1 MQNLR
6 IKAFA
11 RYIVVVTIG
20 CVISLVQKRAG
31 LHRDM
36 ARSEEGLVSNRIWDL
51 TSPSVSP
58 AVRSL
63 AWLPAL
69 EDPVCVVMVQNQ
81 ASPLMSLS
89 RSKVSLGRTRHRIPN
104 VCYI

>member
-1 MQNLR
+1 MTLLQSGVSSPWCKSELD
-6 IKAFA
+6 
-11 RYIVVVTIG
+11 
-20 CVISLVQKRAG
+20 LV
-31 LHRDM
+31 HRDM

-69 EDPVCVVMVQNQ
+69 EDPVCVVMAQNTKRLLYLAKRKQ
-81 ASPLMSLS
+81 VL
-89 RSKVSLGRTRHRIPN
+89 RSIEAHRGRRIPFFRSAM
-104 VCYI
+104 